1 MEVSVQQYVGFNISS
16 SEYMIPILTVREIIT
31 MPSITAL
38 PHLPSYVRGITNLR
52 DTIIPV
58 VNLKYLLNADDGE
71 DAGNTVIVLATGQIT
86 FGIVV
91 DGITGVINIDPAEIE
106 PPEIFVNNN
115 ADSISGVA
123 KLKNKLVVLLDTKK
137 LLPVADM
144 SLLEDAIVEVKET
157 EDGEK
162 VEVTRQ
168 VHTIGGKVTVKE
180 LHDAKDYLS
189 DKLDENDPKHAIY
202 DLVLEFM
209 DALSNHEYQQVEEIV
224 AKLVKATDSD
234 IFKEVGKITRK
245 LHDSLDDF
253 KGAIDSGLQRLTE
266 SDVPNAVDKLQF
278 VITKTED
285 AANKTMGIVERY
297 FEEEDDFNTHLD
309 NIKGHDEDVAY
320 LKAFKGALDENMTEI
335 LTAQQFQDI
344 TGQTIKKVIN
354 LVNSVEG
361 ELLTL
366 ITQFGLSDKAGADI
380 KPNTVTHSEYATEDA
395 GSNPAEKVSQSDV
408 ESLLNDFGF

>member
-1 MEVSVQQYVGFNISS
+1 MQQYIGFNINS
-16 SEYMIPILTVREIIT
+16 SEYMIPILNVREIIT

-38 PHLPSYVRGITNLR
+38 PNLPSYVRGITNLR

-58 VNLKYLLNADDGE
+58 VNLKYLLHSDNGE

-91 DGITGVINIDPAEIE
+91 DGITGVVNVDQSEIE
-106 PPEIFVNNN
+106 PPESFVNNN
-115 ADSISGVA
+115 KDSIAGVA
-123 KLKNKLVVLLDTKK
+123 KLKNKLIVLLDIKK
-137 LLPVADM
+137 LLPIADL
-144 SLLEDAIVEVKET
+144 SLLEDAIVDIKESA
-157 EDGEK
+157 DGSN

-168 VHTIGGKVTVKE
+168 VETMGGKVTIKE
-180 LHDAKDYLS
+180 LHNAKDYLA
-189 DKLDENDPKHAIY
+189 DKLEENDPKHAIY
-202 DLVLEFM
+202 DLILEFM
-209 DALSNHEYQQVEEIV
+209 DALSNNEYKKVEEIV
-224 AKLVKATDSD
+224 GKLTKATDSD
-234 IFKEVGKITRK
+234 IFKDVGKITRK
-245 LHDSLDDF
+245 LHDSLEDF

-266 SDVPNAVDKLQF
+266 NDVPNAVDKLQF
-278 VITKTED
+278 VISKTED

-297 FEEEDDFNTHLD
+297 FEEEEDFTTHLN

-320 LKAFKGALDENMTEI
+320 LQAFKGALDENMTEI

-354 LVNSVEG
+354 LVSSVEG

-366 ITQFGLSDKAGADI
+366 ITKFGLNDHADVEV
-380 KPNTVTHSEYATEDA
+380 KPTTVTYDEYKTEKA
-395 GSNPAEKVSQSDV
+395 PNGPADKVSQSDV